1 MEWNRINHTVQVN
14 LPCMQLVKRDDNHC
28 PIGVDESKPGEQER
42 GTIRHRQAK
51 KTLSRA
57 AWEAKENQASQIQ
70 PPVSR
75 IRLLAWID
83 DGLTGVSR
91 LSACQLRSSCIEML
105 QMKRLLRRKQ
115 AKDLLEA
122 QESSSRQKES
132 R

>member
-14 LPCMQLVKRDDNHC
+14 LPCMQLVKRDGNHC

-57 AWEAKENQASQIQ
+57 AWEAKENQASQAQ

-75 IRLLAWID
+75 IRLLAW
-83 DGLTGVSR
+83 
-91 LSACQLRSSCIEML
+91 
-105 QMKRLLRRKQ
+105 
-115 AKDLLEA
+115 LE
-122 QESSSRQKES
+122 R
-132 R
+132 